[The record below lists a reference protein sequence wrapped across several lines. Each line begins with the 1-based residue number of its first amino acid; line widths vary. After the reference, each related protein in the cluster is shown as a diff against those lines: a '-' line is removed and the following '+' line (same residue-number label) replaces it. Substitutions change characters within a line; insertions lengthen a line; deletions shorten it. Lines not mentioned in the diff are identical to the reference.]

1 MEDDENDGM
10 GKVGSSVSPCPRYSP
25 FSSFSS
31 SLSIS
36 SSLDRGET
44 LLQNIYQFETRILLT
59 INSMATSLFGE
70 RKRKRE
76 RIMINDL
83 W

>member
-1 MEDDENDGM
+1 MAGPFL
-10 GKVGSSVSPCPRYSP
+10 GYYSSVSPCPRYSP